1 MVCCFNE
8 IVAIYYDSRWR
19 DIAMTKTKDVTRDV
33 ERFDKW
39 SSSYDQ
45 SWMQSRFFDKVHQQ
59 VLQVVAETA
68 EHKPPVT
75 ILDIGCGTG
84 KLLHSAQAL
93 WPHSSLVGVDAA
105 EGMIEV
111 ARRRLPDDTFYNSVA
126 EHLPLPDAS
135 VDVAISTISF
145 HHWQDQE
152 QGLREVAR
160 VLQPGGYFFLADIAL
175 PVWLALV
182 VRGTRFHSRAELR
195 TYFERTGFQVR
206 KQQSVYSRHVI
217 VTVGERG
224 KR

>member
-1 MVCCFNE
+1 M
-8 IVAIYYDSRWR
+8 RKG
-19 DIAMTKTKDVTRDV
+19 MTRDV
-33 ERFDKW
+33 ERFDQW
-39 SSSYDQ
+39 SSTYDR

-59 VLQVVAETA
+59 VLQVVAATT
-68 EHKPPVT
+68 EHKQPVT

-84 KLLHSAQAL
+84 KLLQSAQAL
-93 WPHSSLVGVDAA
+93 WPQASLIGIDAA

-111 ARRRLPDDTFYNSVA
+111 AQRRLPDGTFYNGAA

-145 HHWQDQE
+145 HHWQDQK
-152 QGLREVAR
+152 QGVREVAR
-160 VLQPGGYFFLADIAL
+160 VLQPGGYFFLADMAL
-175 PVWLALV
+175 PAWLALV

-195 TYFERTGFQVR
+195 TYFKRAGLQVL

-224 KR
+224 SG